1 MIGPGTASARPT
13 CLRCGV
19 EISSNDSNSGFC
31 LGCLLLPALD
41 SDESEEFNDQANRF
55 HHYEIRTREDGS
67 RFELGRGSMG
77 VTYEAIDTRLQFRV
91 ALKVINVQAT
101 DKGDLDPA
109 GGPAAAMRERFLR
122 EARAAA
128 QLRHPHVANVLYY
141 GVRRDGSC
149 FYAMELVE
157 GQSVAQRV
165 QSSQPLPIADALEI
179 IAQTASALEAAEK
192 HGLVHRDLK
201 PANLMLAD
209 EPGINVKVIDFGLAK
224 IIGAKEGANK
234 ITYDG
239 FVGTPAFASPEQFLG
254 SPIDRRSD
262 YFSLGA
268 TLFYLLT
275 HDLPFEAGRIGGID
289 RQRKAGSRALDKL
302 KAAAVP
308 VPVIDLVCS
317 LLAVNPEDRPQTG
330 KALNDAIRECQ
341 RTVASS
347 SLVGM
352 PKKEDRSRG
361 FQTSG
366 NDIEAAESTGAGGVS
381 RPNSKSGLHSGVQET
396 AELSGLQ
403 LRLQRVRSR
412 ISRKWMVVTLVSA
425 LILSGLIFIS
435 YRAVFPGKPDLVLA
449 DRTVAVLPFANISA
463 NKDDAYFADGIHDE
477 VLNNLARISQLRV
490 ISRTS
495 VMRYAVDA
503 KRDLR
508 EITQKLGATAIVEGT
523 VLREGNRVRINVEL
537 IDPRTE
543 LTVWAD
549 SYDRDLTSIFAIQ
562 SDIAQAV
569 ATKLAAKLLPVEQTL
584 VSRQPTRNIAAYD
597 LYLKAQELI
606 RENDL
611 SGVDFDERSSKAI
624 ALLKQAIQI
633 DPQFALAY
641 NSAGHAND
649 LAYITFDQ
657 SPDRRASADSAFE
670 TALRLAPDLPEV
682 QLNYAYHLYYC
693 YRDYEGAKTHLDM
706 ARKAGMPRGY
716 GLQLP
721 ALIDRRQGRFE
732 AAVEEFKAAAE
743 LDPQNPDPLSNLAR
757 TFSANRQ
764 FREAAEAYDR
774 LIALAPNRLSAQI
787 EKSFYVTFLETG
799 DFAPLKSAVEQ
810 TPASDAADRVN
821 LTTKVGLALMERNWE
836 GAKALVKSLE
846 AIGDEADAGF
856 GYALAPVPPGC
867 FFLLVARLQ
876 DDPTITS
883 HIEARDLLGKWSA
896 AAPSNAL
903 LLSTLA
909 LVDALLGDRNA
920 QAIQE
925 AEHAAEL
932 LPVSK
937 DAMDGPSVLTNLA
950 IVYAW
955 CGEADKA
962 INQLGVLAKTPNGI
976 YYGEL
981 KQDPFW
987 DPLRTNPRFDK
998 LLADLAPSR
1007 Q

>member
-1 MIGPGTASARPT
+1 MIGPGIASARPT

-19 EISSNDSNSGFC
+19 EISLNDSYSGFC

-41 SDESEEFNDQANRF
+41 SDESGEFSDSGNRF
-55 HHYEIRTREDGS
+55 DHYEIRTREDGS

-91 ALKVINVQAT
+91 ALKVINVQGA
-101 DKGDLDPA
+101 DKGELDPA
-109 GGPAAAMRERFLR
+109 GGPASAIRERFLR

-141 GVRRDGSC
+141 GVRTDGLC

-165 QSSQPLPIADALEI
+165 QSGQPLPVADALEI

-209 EPGINVKVIDFGLAK
+209 GPGINVKVIDFGLAK
-224 IIGAKEGANK
+224 VMGVHEGANK
-234 ITYDG
+234 ITYGG

-262 YFSLGA
+262 YFSVGA

-275 HDLPFEAGRIGGID
+275 LDLPFMPGQIGGIEG
-289 RQRKAGSRALDKL
+289 QTKAGSRALNKL
-302 KAAAVP
+302 KAAAIP
-308 VPVIDLVCS
+308 SPVIELIRS
-317 LLAVNPEDRPQTG
+317 LLARDPEDRPQTG
-330 KALNDAIRECQ
+330 KALNEAIRACQ
-341 RTVASS
+341 RTVVSS
-347 SLVGM
+347 SG
-352 PKKEDRSRG
+352 G

-366 NDIEAAESTGAGGVS
+366 NDVGAIGRAGAGGSHRSSSKGKSDSSIEETVS
-381 RPNSKSGLHSGVQET
+381 LGAP
-396 AELSGLQ
+396 Q
-403 LRLQRVRSR
+403 LVLRRVRR
-412 ISRKWMVVTLVSA
+412 FIPAKWIVVTVA
-425 LILSGLIFIS
+425 VGLIILFGLIFLC
-435 YRAVFPGKPDLVLA
+435 YRQVFPARPDSVLL
-449 DRTVAVLPFANISA
+449 DKSVAVLPFANISA

-477 VLNNLARISQLRV
+477 VLNNLARISQLKV

-495 VMRYAVDA
+495 VMRYAADP
-503 KRDLR
+503 KRNLR
-508 EITQKLGATAIVEGT
+508 EIAQTLGASAIVEGT
-523 VLREGNRVRINVEL
+523 VLRETDRVRINIEL
-537 IDPRTE
+537 IDPKTDV
-543 LTVWAD
+543 TIWAD
-549 SYDRDLTSIFAIQ
+549 SYDRDLSNIFAIQ

-569 ATKLAAKLLPVEQTL
+569 AAKLAATLLPVEQTL
-584 VSRQPTRNIAAYD
+584 VSRKPTQNIAAYD

-611 SGVDFDERSSKAI
+611 SGNDFDERSSKAI

-641 NSAGHAND
+641 NSAGHADD

-657 SPDRRASADSAFE
+657 SPDRRASADSAFD

-706 ARKAGMPRGY
+706 ARKAGMPKGY

-732 AAVEEFKAAAE
+732 AAVEEFRAAAE
-743 LDPQNPDPLSNLAR
+743 LDPQNPDPLSNLAF
-757 TFSANRQ
+757 TLYANRQ

-774 LIALAPNRLSAQI
+774 LIALAPNKLSTQI
-787 EKSFYVTFLETG
+787 EKCFYVTFMETG
-799 DFAPLKSAVEQ
+799 DFAPLKRAVEK
-810 TPASDAADRVN
+810 TPASEAEDRVT
-821 LTTKVGLALMERNWE
+821 LTTKLGLALMERNWE
-836 GAKALVKSLE
+836 GAKALAKSLE

-867 FFLLVARLQ
+867 FLLLVARLQ
-876 DDPTITS
+876 NHPIIASYLET
-883 HIEARDLLGKWSA
+883 RDLLAKWSTA
-896 AAPSNAL
+896 TPSNAL

-909 LVDALLGDRNA
+909 LVDALLRDRNA

-925 AEHAAEL
+925 AEHATEL

-937 DAMDGPSVLTNLA
+937 DAMDGPTVLTNLA
-950 IVYAW
+950 IIYAW
-955 CGEADKA
+955 CGEVDKA
-962 INQLGVLAKTPNGI
+962 FNALAVLAKTPNGI

-987 DPLRTNPRFDK
+987 DPLRSDARFEK
-998 LLADLAPSR
+998 LLTDLAPSGR
-1007 Q
+1007 